1 MKKTTL
7 ITFLLVL
14 SIFLGACTATETP
27 TITDVPDQPAETLDM
42 TSIELEGP
50 PPPPACSPNPPRPQP
65 NALDLAAYEPNP
77 EKDWIRGPEDAAITI
92 VEYADFQCP
101 YCSYMSQNLKILRE
115 MYPDDLR
122 VVYRHF
128 PLISIHDKAVP
139 GTQAAEAAGLQGSD
153 AFWMMHDFLYE
164 TQEVWSGLSVED
176 FDAWVVEIAGELGL
190 DTAQFQEDYTSDE
203 IVAKAEAT
211 FDDAQALGISYTPFL
226 KINSVYELEMFQGL
240 PLPSV
245 IEWILL
251 GERQFSECPPM
262 TIDPESEY
270 FATVV
275 LEGGEF
281 VIKLFP
287 DVAPLAVNSF
297 IFLAENGWYDGV
309 RFFRV
314 LEDFMA
320 QTGDPTNTCIGNP
333 GYLFY
338 IEVTDDL
345 VFDRPGLVGMANSG
359 PANNG
364 SQFFITFD
372 AYPSLNGGYT
382 IFGEVVEG
390 MDVVRNITLRDPQS
404 GENLPPGDLLISITI
419 EEK

>member
-1 MKKTTL
+1 MKKATL
-7 ITFLLVL
+7 ITTLLVL
-14 SIFLGACTATETP
+14 SILLVACTATETS
-27 TITDVPDQPAETLDM
+27 TIEDVPDQPEETLDT
-42 TSIELEGP
+42 TSVEMEGP
-50 PPPPACSPNPPRPQP
+50 PPPAACSPIPPRPQP
-65 NALDLAAYEPNP
+65 SDKDLADYMPDP
-77 EKDWIRGPEDAAITI
+77 ETDWIKGPEDAAITI

-101 YCSYMSQNLKILRE
+101 YCSFMSQNLKILRE

-128 PLISIHDKAVP
+128 PLVSIHDKAVP
-139 GTQAAEAAGLQGSD
+139 ATQAAEAAGLQGPD
-153 AFWMMHDFLYE
+153 AFWMMHDLLYE
-164 TQEVWSGLSVED
+164 TQEAWSGLSVED
-176 FDAWVVEIAGELGL
+176 FEDWIVEVAGELGL
-190 DTAQFQEDYTSDE
+190 DADQFQADYSSEE
-203 IVAKAEAT
+203 IVAKAERT
-211 FDDAQALGISYTPFL
+211 FDEAQELGISYTPYL

-240 PLPSV
+240 PLPSI
-245 IEWILL
+245 IEWIKL
-251 GERQFSECPPM
+251 GDQQYADCPPM

-275 LEGGEF
+275 MEDGEF
-281 VIKLFP
+281 VIKLLP
-287 DVAPLAVNSF
+287 EAAPLAVNNF

-314 LEDFMA
+314 LEGFMA
-320 QTGDPTNTCIGNP
+320 QTGDPTNTGIGNP
-333 GYLFY
+333 GYLFD
-338 IEVTDDL
+338 IEVSDDL
-345 VFDRPGLVGMANSG
+345 VFDRAGLVGMANSG

-364 SQFFITFD
+364 SQFFITFE

-404 GENLPPGDLLISITI
+404 GGDLPPGDLLISITI